1 MGTPGHLAAMS
12 VCHLTH
18 AISPTLQELSRES
31 LLAVISTFVAASRH
45 SNVSACLPT
54 ADDLLHALPHM

>member
-1 MGTPGHLAAMS
+1 MS